1 MRTTDDNSLYGHSR
15 TYSEQKMHIMNGL
28 HSTTGSLA
36 LAHATKSAAAM
47 RVTAAPQLT
56 PAKKNLSKVNV
67 PADGMDD
74 AFAAQMASA
83 SKIKRNPDGRPSIG
97 TIENQWEYMR
107 QNFFNN
113 DDEEIT
119 WSMVSRNK
127 GAYKHA
133 HKKYER
139 AEDRYFKSLYDITTV
154 EEKIQSLTSG
164 PAAKVVTLLTA
175 LANITGRYLEVP
187 ASPETNA
194 QVDEM
199 IEKLRVLVAS
209 GLPACDGSLQ
219 SIRDT
224 GNDST
229 VLDAFSSKTT
239 AIVLSCF
246 EEIGRSK
253 MLREVRNHS
262 LALSSEMTTL
272 KATLNKVNK
281 DSEEALEYMEK
292 WSRREK
298 DANDYAE
305 TIRQQEIA
313 WLEEE
318 SAENQSALITMRT
331 FLPLGVADMSV
342 AEIMQATKDAGG
354 LLSLELATELKQNK
368 LLHWIVTHTEDI
380 AHDSFLTGDR
390 KAIFETFDTLDIT
403 ELRAL
408 ACVLP
413 MKFENDKD
421 GKKAEWRSRFFAKVR
436 AIVSQ
441 QSGELVKGPY
451 NPVEG
456 KRSLVKQAPLK
467 PDQIRRA
474 VYYFRTK
481 EKSLLKVKQYNDRIA
496 LLARREGNKPAALS
510 PWQHASCRCCPHS
523 SPPTRC

>member
-1 MRTTDDNSLYGHSR
+1 MRTTDDNSLYGQSR

-47 RVTAAPQLT
+47 RVSAAPQLT
-56 PAKKNLSKVNV
+56 PAKKLSKVNV
-67 PADGMDD
+67 PNDGMDD

-83 SKIKRNPDGRPSIG
+83 NKIKRNPDGRPSIG

-133 HKKYER
+133 HMKYQR
-139 AEDRYFKSLYDITTV
+139 AEDRYFKSLYDITSV
-154 EEKIQSLTSG
+154 EEKIQSMTSG
-164 PAAKVVTLLTA
+164 PAAKVVTLITA
-175 LANITGRYLEVP
+175 LANLTGRYLEVP

-194 QVDEM
+194 QIDEV

-209 GLPACDGSLQ
+209 GSPAGDATVQSLK
-219 SIRDT
+219 DT
-224 GNDST
+224 INENT
-229 VLDAFSSKTT
+229 VLDPFTSKTA
-239 AIVLSCF
+239 AIVLTCF
-246 EEIGRSK
+246 EETMRGK

-262 LALSSEMTTL
+262 LTLSTEMTTL
-272 KATLNKVNK
+272 KGALNKANK

-305 TIRQQEIA
+305 TIRQEEVA
-313 WLEEE
+313 WLDEQ
-318 SAENQSALITMRT
+318 SSENHSALIAMRT

-342 AEIMQATKDAGG
+342 PEIMQATKDAGG

-380 AHDSFLTGDR
+380 ALDSFLTGDR

-413 MKFENDKD
+413 MRFENDKD
-421 GKKAEWRSRFFAKVR
+421 GKKAEWRARFFAKVR

-441 QSGELVKGPY
+441 QNGDLVKGPY

-456 KRSLVKQAPLK
+456 KRTLVKQAPLK
-467 PDQIRRA
+467 PEQIRRA
-474 VYYFRTK
+474 VYYYRTK
-481 EKSLLKVKQYNDRIA
+481 EKSLLKVKQYNDRVA
-496 LLARREGNKPAALS
+496 LLARREG
-510 PWQHASCRCCPHS
+510 
-523 SPPTRC
+523 TRCALLLHTLSYIIVYVYTGDG